1 LQSFNP
7 TSHHGGVTVNV
18 LRRILATAALVAAVL
33 SIPASAQKVETD
45 YDHSVNFSRY
55 HTYSWGR
62 VHASDPLFES
72 RIREAVDHALQAK
85 GLQLVP
91 ADGDVTLMAVA
102 ILKDQPEYTTFY
114 DGLGGGWR
122 WHGWGAGMTT
132 TTVENIPVGTLVVDM
147 YDNSSRNL
155 IWRGE
160 AQNQLSSK
168 PDKDTKKLDKAVA
181 KMFAKFPPE
190 SM

>member
-1 LQSFNP
+1 
-7 TSHHGGVTVNV
+7 VNA
-18 LRRILATAALVAAVL
+18 LRRILAAAALVAAFF

-45 YDHSVNFSRY
+45 YDHSVSFSRY

-62 VHASDPLFES
+62 VHTSDPLFES

-85 GLQLVP
+85 GWQQVP
-91 ADGDVTLMAVA
+91 DGGDVLLTAVA
-102 ILKDQPEYTTFY
+102 IQKSQPEYTTFY

-122 WHGWGAGMTT
+122 WHGWGTGMTT
-132 TTVENIPVGTLVVDM
+132 TTVEKIPVGTLVVDI
-147 YDNSSRNL
+147 YDCSSKNL

-160 AQNQLSSK
+160 AQEQLSDK

-181 KMFAKFPPE
+181 KMFAKFPPQ